1 MMDIN
6 KHIVKNDDNKPF
18 HSNGFAQVAS
28 GNRVGSV
35 GNTSF
40 GQRQQIENNRR
51 LVYGY
56 NRSVIGN
63 PCSVSR
69 PKPILNSLTRP
80 VNGSSLQQR
89 NSAPISPPV
98 RRFSEPPARGYNPF
112 A

>member
-1 MMDIN
+1 MMDLN

-18 HSNGFAQVAS
+18 HSNGFAQIAS

-35 GNTSF
+35 DNTSF
-40 GQRQQIENNRR
+40 SQRQQIENNRR

-63 PCSVSR
+63 PRGVSR
-69 PKPILNSLTRP
+69 PRPISGLTIEP
-80 VNGSSLQQR
+80 SSRQR
-89 NSAPISPPV
+89 NSVPMPHPAP
-98 RRFSEPPARGYNPF
+98 RFSEPPARSYNPF